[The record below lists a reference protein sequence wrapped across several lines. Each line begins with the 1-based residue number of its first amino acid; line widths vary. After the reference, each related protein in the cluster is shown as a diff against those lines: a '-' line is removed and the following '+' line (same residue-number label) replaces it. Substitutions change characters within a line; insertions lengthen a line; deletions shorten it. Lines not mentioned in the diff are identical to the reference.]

1 MLFLLNGDKRAKK
14 AEPVEDENMVR
25 IKELFTT
32 GKFPVVTTEIIEGRG
47 IEKVLGLVACRGYD
61 SEEAFFGMTA
71 RAVNKGAEGI
81 IGYQEN
87 VAFHPDGSKFFS
99 CYGTAVQ
106 FTRPERLPQPGSR
119 GGAETRPQSPGR
131 RLRQSA

>member
-1 MLFLLNGDKRAKK
+1 MLFLMNGDKKAKK
-14 AEPVEDENMVR
+14 QNAAQTQNLER
-25 IKELFTT
+25 IRELFLA
-32 GKFPVVTTEIIEGRG
+32 GKFPVVTTEDLQDRE

-61 SEEAFFGMTA
+61 SEEAFFGMAA
-71 RAVNKGAEGI
+71 RAVNKGAQAI

-106 FTRPERLPQPGSR
+106 LAKRDGVQAPPPKAAKAQNISR
-119 GGAETRPQSPGR
+119 TA
-131 RLRQSA
+131 